1 MMGLLAFGT
10 LPCVFHHSHQYYLWC
25 VFADG
30 ADDTLVMHR
39 PVCTTQ
45 MHAADKMAM
54 SRCWRCAL
62 PLKTVYFLCLQLGQ
76 DDRYYICLEHSLVVV
91 GYYLARQLTNHLVA
105 SSNCIFQAVFPCY

>member
-1 MMGLLAFGT
+1 MMDLLAFGT

-25 VFADG
+25 VFSDG

-62 PLKTVYFLCLQLGQ
+62 PLKTVYFCVCSL
-76 DDRYYICLEHSLVVV
+76 DRMIVITSVLNIPWWL
-91 GYYLARQLTNHLVA
+91 LATTLPA
-105 SSNCIFQAVFPCY
+105 S